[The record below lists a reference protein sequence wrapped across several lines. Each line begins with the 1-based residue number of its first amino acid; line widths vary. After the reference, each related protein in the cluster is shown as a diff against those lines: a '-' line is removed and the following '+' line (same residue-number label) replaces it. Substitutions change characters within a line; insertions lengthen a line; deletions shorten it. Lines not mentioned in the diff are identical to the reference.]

1 MVNHPQG
8 SLTNKPIL
16 RVDEILDKMKQV
28 VSEKIE
34 KTIQRDQEIIL
45 KDIKSKNR

>member
-1 MVNHPQG
+1 MVNHHQG
-8 SLTNKPIL
+8 SLTNKPIF
-16 RVDEILDKMKQV
+16 RVHGILDKMKQV

-45 KDIKSKNR
+45 KDIK